1 MTIGFGALL
10 AIVGV
15 VGFVLT
21 GSAHPTALIPCWFGL
36 ALVVCGVLAS
46 TPDAKKRMIWMH
58 VAVTLGLLGWVFP
71 LIRVLGAARQGVPL
85 APSTEHAAMLEQEAM
100 ILICLVFTVLC
111 VRSFI
116 AARRER
122 LA

>member
-71 LIRVLGAARQGVPL
+71 LIRVIGAARQGVPL

>member
-58 VAVTLGLLGWVFP
+58 IAVTMVNTYIDVKF
-71 LIRVLGAARQGVPL
+71 
-85 APSTEHAAMLEQEAM
+85 
-100 ILICLVFTVLC
+100 
-111 VRSFI
+111 
-116 AARRER
+116 
-122 LA
+122 